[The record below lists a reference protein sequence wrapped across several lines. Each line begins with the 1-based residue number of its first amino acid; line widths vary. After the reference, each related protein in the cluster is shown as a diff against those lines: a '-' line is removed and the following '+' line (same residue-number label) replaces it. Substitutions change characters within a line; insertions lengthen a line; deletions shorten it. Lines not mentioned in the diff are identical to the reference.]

1 MISTSRMMLLLRLA
15 GGTLAALATSGA
27 LAQPERF
34 SPGPGD
40 DLRPIYANSQDIAE
54 GKHIAEVGCVRCH
67 ALNGVSNAAGVP
79 NLAGQ
84 RAPYLYEKLKAYREG
99 KRSQGPMGGAVK
111 FLADDALVKVSA
123 YFASLDPPKP
133 TAPPPAKAAL
143 AKADPLQGAKSAA
156 EACSGCHGDNGVST
170 TPGTPSLAGIDP
182 KFFTKVLKEY
192 KTGQRKNDVMKP
204 VADGLSDGEV
214 QTLSMYYALLKP
226 AKSPSKAKGDANA
239 GKAAA
244 TSCAGCHGDNGVS
257 GNPNTPSLAGQDPEY
272 LVDATKAYKDGTRA
286 EESMKGVA
294 GALNEATMHN
304 LAAYYAAQTP
314 QPPVVRKPLS
324 AAEWIERCERCHGTN
339 GNSIEPTM
347 PALASQR
354 ADWLEATLTQYRTGE
369 RKSGAMNAMASGL
382 SDADIK
388 ELAAYFS
395 RQPARPVTYVLV
407 PSK

>member
-1 MISTSRMMLLLRLA
+1 MNQRLRTLFAPLAAAAIALA
-15 GGTLAALATSGA
+15 GLSTAF
-27 LAQPERF
+27 AQPQRIQAGGE
-34 SPGPGD
+34 
-40 DLRPIYANSQDIAE
+40 DLRPIYANSQDVAE

-67 ALNGVSNAAGVP
+67 ALNGVSTTAGVP
-79 NLAGQ
+79 SLAGQ
-84 RAPYLYEKLKAYREG
+84 RAPYLYDRLKAYREG

-111 FLADDALVKVSA
+111 FLSDDALVKVSA
-123 YFASLDPPKP
+123 YFASLEPPHP
-133 TAPPPAKAAL
+133 SAAPAKATP
-143 AKADPLQGAKSAA
+143 AKTDPMQGAKSAA

-170 TPGTPSLAGIDP
+170 SPGTPNLAGVDP
-182 KFFTKVLKEY
+182 KFFAKVMKEY
-192 KTGQRKNDVMKP
+192 KTGQRKNDMMKP
-204 VADGLSDGEV
+204 VADGLSEADI
-214 QTLSMYYALLKP
+214 QTLGLYYALQKP
-226 AKSPSKAKGDANA
+226 AKSPNKAKGDVNA

-294 GALNEATMHN
+294 SALNEATMHN

-314 QPPVVRKPLS
+314 QPPAVRKPLS
-324 AAEWIERCERCHGTN
+324 TAEWVERCNRCHGTN

-354 ADWLEATLTQYRTGE
+354 ADWLETMLVQYRTGE

-388 ELAAYFS
+388 ELAAYYS

-407 PSK
+407 PK